1 MPIVI
6 QRLSAQHVSFFG
18 RLERKLRPRVEPC
31 YSAILGLWQNGAYSN
46 REGMVYQSGGRGPD
60 GTGIAGVI
68 NRYGQGVP
76 MTKEK
81 WLLLGALIV
90 GLLVVLY
97 FVFLCP
103 SDCH

>member
-1 MPIVI
+1 M
-6 QRLSAQHVSFFG
+6 A
-18 RLERKLRPRVEPC
+18 ERGIIPVDKAWFINEVDGEL
-31 YSAILGLWQNGAYSN
+31 
-46 REGMVYQSGGRGPD
+46 D
-60 GTGIAGVI
+60 GTGIAAVI